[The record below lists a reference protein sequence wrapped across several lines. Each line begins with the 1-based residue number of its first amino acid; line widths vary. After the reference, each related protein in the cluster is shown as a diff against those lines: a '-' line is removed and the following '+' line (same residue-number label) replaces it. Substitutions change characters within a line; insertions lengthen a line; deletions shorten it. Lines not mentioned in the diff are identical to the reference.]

1 MKGDSRR
8 GGRQDHRHRNPP
20 LQIDETWTLRPALD
34 QEHNIVQAQLSPH
47 SPPSTSA
54 TESRIEPTTASL
66 PISYRNPRTRQNS
79 KRVSKNRRS
88 HPVNSKFVKIPEVGS
103 LNNEVGS
110 LNSLDS
116 QVGSLSIGE
125 NVNGKQE
132 KDEEGEEEDEG
143 KGKSEKETA
152 EVSDSS
158 GGVDGVLKRLE
169 ELRLGMEEP
178 ELSEE
183 QLRINDQLQEDEV
196 IKLVNLPMIR
206 NCRFF
211 LAW

>member
-1 MKGDSRR
+1 
-8 GGRQDHRHRNPP
+8 
-20 LQIDETWTLRPALD
+20 
-34 QEHNIVQAQLSPH
+34 
-47 SPPSTSA
+47 
-54 TESRIEPTTASL
+54 
-66 PISYRNPRTRQNS
+66 
-79 KRVSKNRRS
+79 
-88 HPVNSKFVKIPEVGS
+88 VKIPEVGS

-132 KDEEGEEEDEG
+132 KDEEEEEEDEG

-206 NCRFF
+206 NFRFF

>member
-1 MKGDSRR
+1 MKGDSRT
-8 GGRQDHRHRNPP
+8 GGRQDHRRHRNPP

-34 QEHNIVQAQLSPH
+34 QEHNIVQAHLSPH
-47 SPPSTSA
+47 SSPSTSV
-54 TESRIEPTTASL
+54 TESRIEPTIASL
-66 PISYRNPRTRQNS
+66 PFSYRNPRTRQNP
-79 KRVSKNRRS
+79 KRVSKNWRA

-116 QVGSLSIGE
+116 QIGSLSFGE
-125 NVNGKQE
+125 NVNGKRE
-132 KDEEGEEEDEG
+132 KDEEEEEDEG

-152 EVSDSS
+152 EVSESS
-158 GGVDGVLKRLE
+158 EGVDGVLKRLE

-196 IKLVNLPMIR
+196 IKLVNLPMIW

-211 LAW
+211 